1 MKSLFSKRIVA
12 TLTSIA
18 LVGTLFLAGCGSSAP
33 TGTEESTEKPG
44 KVVVGSKQF
53 SEQYILGYMVAE
65 LLKAK
70 TNLEVDDSKVGM
82 GPTELLTPAMEKG
95 QIDMYPEYTG
105 TGLTVVLKQP
115 VEFDKQKVYDKVKAG
130 YEEKMKITWMPS
142 FGFEDTFAIGVRE
155 ETAKELNLVT
165 LSDLAKHPELVFMG
179 DETTW
184 TREDQY
190 PGLQKVYGF
199 DNKNKKTMDINLKW
213 AALEKKEVDII
224 PAFSTE
230 GSLKKY
236 NVTVMK
242 DDKSFFP
249 PYDCALVIRQETLQK
264 YPEINEALKPL
275 MGAISEKDM
284 IEMNYA
290 VDVDHKDAKEV
301 AIGFLK
307 AKGLL

>member
-1 MKSLFSKRIVA
+1 MKRLMTRKIVA
-12 TLTSIA
+12 SLTVLA
-18 LVGTLFLAGCGSSAP
+18 LMGTLLAGCGTSTAAKAE
-33 TGTEESTEKPG
+33 GTEKTG
-44 KVVVGSKQF
+44 KVVIGAKQY
-53 SEQYILGYMVAE
+53 SEQYILGYMMAE
-65 LLKAK
+65 MLKAK
-70 TNLEVDDSKVGM
+70 TTLEVDDSKVGM

-115 VEFDKQKVYDKVKAG
+115 VEYDKQTVYDKVKAG
-130 YEEKMKITWMPS
+130 YEEKYQMTWLPS

-155 ETAKELNLVT
+155 ATAKELNLVT

-199 DNKNKKTMDINLKW
+199 NNTNKKTMDINLKW
-213 AALEKKEVDII
+213 AALEKEEVDII

-242 DDKSFFP
+242 DDKTFFP
-249 PYDCALVIRQETLQK
+249 PYDCAIVIRQDTLKK
-264 YPEINEALKPL
+264 YPEINDALKPL
-275 MGAISEKDM
+275 FGAINEQDM
-284 IEMNYA
+284 IDMNYK
-290 VDVDHKDAKEV
+290 VDVEHADAKEV
-301 AIGFLK
+301 AQAFLK
-307 AKGLL
+307 AKGLI

>member
-1 MKSLFSKRIVA
+1 MKRFLTKKIFFASLTAV
-12 TLTSIA
+12 A
-18 LVGTLFLAGCGSSAP
+18 LVGTLLTGCGTTAPASKEASA
-33 TGTEESTEKPG
+33 EKPG
-44 KVVVGSKQF
+44 KVVIGSKQF
-53 SEQYILGYMVAE
+53 SEQYILGYMMAE
-65 LLKAK
+65 ILKAK
-70 TNLEVDDSKVGM
+70 TKLEVDDSKVGM

-105 TGLTVVLKQP
+105 TGLTVVLKLP
-115 VEFDKQKVYDKVKAG
+115 VEYDKQKVYDKVKAG
-130 YEEKMKITWMPS
+130 YEEKYKMTWLTP

-155 ETAKELNLVT
+155 ATAKELNLVT
-165 LSDLAKHPELVFMG
+165 LSDLAKHPELVFLG

-199 DNKNKKTMDINLKW
+199 NNKNKKTMDINLKW

-249 PYDCALVIRQETLQK
+249 PYDCAIIIRQETLKK
-264 YPEINEALKPL
+264 YPEINDALKPL
-275 MGAISEKDM
+275 FGAIKEKDM
-284 IEMNYA
+284 IEMNYQ
-290 VDVDHKDAKEV
+290 VDVEHKDAKEV
-301 AIGFLK
+301 AKAFLK
-307 AKGLL
+307 AKGLI

>member
-1 MKSLFSKRIVA
+1 MKRFFTKKVVVASLTAVA
-12 TLTSIA
+12 LM
-18 LVGTLFLAGCGSSAP
+18 GTLLTGCGTSAP
-33 TGTEESTEKPG
+33 ASKEASTEKPG
-44 KVVVGSKQF
+44 KVVIGSKQF
-53 SEQYILGYMVAE
+53 SEQYVLGYMMAE
-65 LLKAK
+65 ILKAK
-70 TNLEVDDSKVGM
+70 TKLEVDDSKVGM

-115 VEFDKQKVYDKVKAG
+115 VEFDPQKVFDKVKAG
-130 YEEKMKITWMPS
+130 YEDKYKITWLPS
-142 FGFEDTFAIGVRE
+142 LGFQDTFAIGVRDA
-155 ETAKELNLVT
+155 TAKELNLVT

-199 DNKNKKTMDINLKW
+199 NNKSKKTMDINLKW

-249 PYDCALVIRQETLQK
+249 PYDCAIVIRQETLKK
-264 YPEINEALKPL
+264 YPEINDALKPL
-275 MGAISEKDM
+275 YGAIKEKDM
-284 IEMNYA
+284 IDMNYQ
-290 VDVDHKDAKEV
+290 VDVEHKDAKEV
-301 AIGFLK
+301 AKAFLK
-307 AKGLL
+307 AKGLI

>member
-1 MKSLFSKRIVA
+1 MKRFSTKKIVVASLTAFA
-12 TLTSIA
+12 LMGTL
-18 LVGTLFLAGCGSSAP
+18 LVGCGTTTATKP
-33 TGTEESTEKPG
+33 TTTEKPG
-44 KVVVGSKQF
+44 KVVIGSKQF
-53 SEQYILGYMVAE
+53 SEQYVLGYIMAE
-65 LLKAK
+65 ILKAK
-70 TNLEVDDSKVGM
+70 TKLEVDDSKVGM

-115 VEFDKQKVYDKVKAG
+115 VEYDKQKVYDKVKAG
-130 YEEKMKITWMPS
+130 YEATYKMTWLTP

-155 ETAKELNLVT
+155 ATAKELNLVT
-165 LSDLAKHPELVFMG
+165 LSDLAKHPELIFLG

-199 DNKNKKTMDINLKW
+199 TNKNKKTMDINLKW

-249 PYDCALVIRQETLQK
+249 PYDCAIVIRQETLAK
-264 YPEINEALKPL
+264 YPEINDALKPL
-275 MGAISEKDM
+275 FGAINEKDM
-284 IEMNYA
+284 IDMNYQ
-290 VDVDHKDAKEV
+290 VDVEHKDAKEV
-301 AIGFLK
+301 AKAFLK
-307 AKGLL
+307 GKGLI